1 MLIAPAYAQAG
12 GGGGGFDI
20 LSLMPLILIFAV
32 FYFLL
37 IRPQQ
42 KKMKQHKEM
51 IAGLR
56 RGDRIVTGGGIFG
69 RVARVEG
76 DGELIVEIAPEVR
89 VKVRQATVAEITS
102 RSESGGGQE
111 ARPPKGKISADK
123 SAEKKEATLDYYS
136 MLGVKKGAGGDKI
149 SKTYRK
155 LEEQFDA
162 DSASPEDKDKF
173 GEINEAYETLNDPKL
188 RKIYD
193 RLGHENYIEIQ
204 KN

>member
-20 LSLMPLILIFAV
+20 ITLMPLILIFAV

-42 KKMKQHKEM
+42 KKMKQHKAM
-51 IAGLR
+51 VASLK
-56 RGDRIVTGGGIFG
+56 RGDRIVTGGGIIG

-89 VKVRQATVAEITS
+89 VKVRQATVAEVMI
-102 RSESGGGQE
+102 RSESGAGQE
-111 ARPPKGKISADK
+111 ARPPKGKISAEK
-123 SAEKKEATLDYYS
+123 SAEKRESAPDYYS
-136 MLGVKKGAGGDKI
+136 ILGVKKGAAGDRI
-149 SKTYRK
+149 SKAYRN
-155 LEEQFDA
+155 LGEQFDA
-162 DSASPEDKDKF
+162 DSANREDKDRF
-173 GEINEAYETLNDPKL
+173 DQINEAYETLKDPKL

-193 RLGHENYIEIQ
+193 SLGHDDYIKIQ
-204 KN
+204 NN